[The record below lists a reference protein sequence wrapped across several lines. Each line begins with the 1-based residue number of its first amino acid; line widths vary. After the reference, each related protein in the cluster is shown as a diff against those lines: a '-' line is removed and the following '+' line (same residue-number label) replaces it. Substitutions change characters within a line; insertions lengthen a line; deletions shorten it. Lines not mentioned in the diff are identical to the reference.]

1 MNAVTTGEV
10 VIENEA
16 DIVVARRTVRDIG
29 AQVGFTPTDIT
40 RIVTAASELARNIFQ
55 YAGKGAM
62 HWRALDSP
70 DRLGL
75 ELRFVDQ
82 GPGIADLNLALQP
95 GYSTGEG
102 WGMGLSGAK
111 RLMDE
116 MEIKSS
122 SGQGTSITVRK
133 WRKI

>member
-102 WGMGLSGAK
+102 LGMGLSGAK